1 MKIALLCANIK
12 DDLLFSIKQTITK
25 VFSDLETEVEE
36 INLEILP
43 YFSGT
48 TSVMGDQI
56 FNAIGECNGLVA
68 FSNIH
73 LTGIH
78 GAMQTF
84 LNYSSVYQDVIK
96 NKPMLAIT
104 YSNVWGEETAAH
116 LISSAWRFLGG
127 VDVNPLALNSYI
139 STEDILQV
147 TEKQIENYYR
157 MINQGISN
165 IISTERMLF
174 LNRDA
179 TANSNGNIG
188 HVKVEESAKKY
199 SYNPS
204 PTALNTNNE
213 FSTQPTFSS
222 NVTANG
228 FSSQPNTAN
237 SQPNGFSSQPSFNV
251 TAQPNRFSSQPNNA
265 NAQPNGFSSQPNF
278 NANSQPN
285 GFSNQQNF
293 NTTPQSNGFTS
304 QSPANG
310 FSNQSNFNSNPQS
323 SRVYPSNSYN
333 SSEENEIKEIS
344 NILKGK
350 TSESSFI
357 PTATGTYQKPPGSRI
372 SKKIASL
379 PHYFIAQHDKAF
391 EAIVQYSINDTKEL
405 GYIVIKNGDCIYVE
419 GATENYTV
427 EISMLDSVFD
437 ELITKALSYQKAFMV
452 GRIKVKGNFAILPK
466 LDQIFRS
473 SREYN

>member
-43 YFSGT
+43 YFSGS

-84 LNYSSVYQDVIK
+84 LNYSSVYPDVIK

-139 STEDILQV
+139 SPEDILQV

-179 TANSNGNIG
+179 TANSNGNNG
-188 HVKVEESAKKY
+188 HVKVEESTKKY

-204 PTALNTNNE
+204 PTALNTNNG
-213 FSTQPTFSS
+213 FSGQPNFSS
-222 NVTANG
+222 NASANEFTSQPNFSANSQSNGFTNQPNFPNFNPQSNGFASQPNFSNSNSIANG
-228 FSSQPNTAN
+228 FSNPPNSPN
-237 SQPNGFSSQPSFNV
+237 S
-251 TAQPNRFSSQPNNA
+251 
-265 NAQPNGFSSQPNF
+265 
-278 NANSQPN
+278 NS
-285 GFSNQQNF
+285 
-293 NTTPQSNGFTS
+293 QSNGFTS
-304 QSPANG
+304 QPIFPNSNSPANG
-310 FSNQSNFNSNPQS
+310 FSSQSNFSSNTPS
-323 SRVYPSNSYN
+323 GNLYPSNSYN
-333 SSEENEIKEIS
+333 TSEENEIKEIS

-357 PTATGTYQKPPGSRI
+357 PAATGTYQKPPGSRI

-391 EAIVQYSINDTKEL
+391 EAVVQYSINDTKEL

-419 GATENYTV
+419 GSTENYTV

>member
-12 DDLLFSIKQTITK
+12 DDLLFSVKQTITK

-43 YFSGT
+43 YFSGS

-139 STEDILQV
+139 SPEDILQV

-179 TANSNGNIG
+179 TVNSNGNIG
-188 HVKVEESAKKY
+188 HAKVEESAKQY

-204 PTALNTNNE
+204 PTALSTN
-213 FSTQPTFSS
+213 
-222 NVTANG
+222 NG
-228 FSSQPNTAN
+228 FSGQPTNSNSSSNGFSGQPNFSFNASSNEFTSQPNFSAN
-237 SQPNGFSSQPSFNV
+237 SQSNGFTN
-251 TAQPNRFSSQPNNA
+251 QPNFPNSNSQSNDFASQPNFSSSNSA
-265 NAQPNGFSSQPNF
+265 TNGFSSQPNF
-278 NANSQPN
+278 SAN
-285 GFSNQQNF
+285 
-293 NTTPQSNGFTS
+293 PQSNGFNPNT
-304 QSPANG
+304 Q
-310 FSNQSNFNSNPQS
+310 FSKL
-323 SRVYPSNSYN
+323 YPSNSYN

-350 TSESSFI
+350 TSVSSFI
-357 PTATGTYQKPPGSRI
+357 PATTGTYPKPPGSRI

-391 EAIVQYSINDTKEL
+391 DAVVQYSINDTKEL

-419 GATENYTV
+419 GSTENYTV